1 MIVCFIT
8 REKSFLHSNVN
19 DSVVVFSFSIC
30 DAKLIYRGGEVM
42 FVDFNSE
49 S

>member
-1 MIVCFIT
+1 MIVCLIT
-8 REKSFLHSNVN
+8 REKSILHSNVK

-30 DAKLIYRGGEVM
+30 DAILIYGGGEVM